1 MLDWQSNLIMYR
13 VRRVIDL
20 TWLRVL
26 SRETDTELRPAKASD
41 ITWFRASKS
50 CSSLSSFFPLHP
62 LAISNRQHRDSRLTL
77 LLHRIMLPSNR
88 FILCWVL
95 RSLDTESFS
104 PSYGSVPIILHHKL
118 DSGQRRD
125 PTVAYCSQQ
134 RVIRTIGCL
143 RIVLWEFDCQHSTDS
158 SKSIQVDLFQHRVP
172 RSADSQSHQVHHIH
186 LFLSCSASSSHLY
199 TASME
204 TPGRFQSVSAYVRC
218 LVWLYCVFVLL
229 FENSISSSINYNQ
242 GSSKLIYSIIVFIL
256 DHSSFVQGH

>member
-1 MLDWQSNLIMYR
+1 VLDWQSNLIMYR

-50 CSSLSSFFPLHP
+50 CSSLSGFFPLHP

-125 PTVAYCSQQ
+125 PTVADCSQQ
-134 RVIRTIGCL
+134 RVIRTYWMSSYSSLRIWLPTLDRLIQVHPSWFIPASGSSISRFTESSSPSYSPVPQLLSILQPSLHCQHGDPGSIPICISIRALSCLVVLCL
-143 RIVLWEFDCQHSTDS
+143 RTVVRKFD
-158 SKSIQVDLFQHRVP
+158 
-172 RSADSQSHQVHHIH
+172 
-186 LFLSCSASSSHLY
+186 
-199 TASME
+199 
-204 TPGRFQSVSAYVRC
+204 
-218 LVWLYCVFVLL
+218 
-229 FENSISSSINYNQ
+229 
-242 GSSKLIYSIIVFIL
+242 
-256 DHSSFVQGH
+256 